1 MDVIHGNFNRMN
13 SKLALELKHFNK
25 LKKIKIENSII

>member
-1 MDVIHGNFNRMN
+1 MDVIHGNFDRMD

-25 LKKIKIENSII
+25 LKQNQE

>member
-1 MDVIHGNFNRMN
+1 MDVIHGNFDTMD

-25 LKKIKIENSII
+25 LKKNQE